1 MSVDH
6 QRAPKLLVL
15 AGVSGTGKTET
26 AYAVS
31 RSVGSPVVL
40 EIDIVKQV
48 LDESGLPT
56 VHRFHVDTPTDPAT
70 MGRAYGSL
78 QERVSFFLRR
88 GFHVIAVATHRSAIA
103 QQRIAAVAEEE
114 GAEFHPYVLT
124 GSREALEARVLKRP
138 DGHMSG
144 INDPAEIQRMLEGFN
159 DFPGATQIDTSVL
172 SREQTVR
179 KIVTEV
185 WGPQHYRPERL
196 SEVARDV
203 IRGFQ
208 RLRSGLFLR

>member
-1 MSVDH
+1 
-6 QRAPKLLVL
+6 
-15 AGVSGTGKTET
+15 
-26 AYAVS
+26 
-31 RSVGSPVVL
+31 
-40 EIDIVKQV
+40 
-48 LDESGLPT
+48 
-56 VHRFHVDTPTDPAT
+56 
-70 MGRAYGSL
+70 
-78 QERVSFFLRR
+78 
-88 GFHVIAVATHRSAIA
+88 
-103 QQRIAAVAEEE
+103 
-114 GAEFHPYVLT
+114 
-124 GSREALEARVLKRP
+124 
-138 DGHMSG
+138 MSG